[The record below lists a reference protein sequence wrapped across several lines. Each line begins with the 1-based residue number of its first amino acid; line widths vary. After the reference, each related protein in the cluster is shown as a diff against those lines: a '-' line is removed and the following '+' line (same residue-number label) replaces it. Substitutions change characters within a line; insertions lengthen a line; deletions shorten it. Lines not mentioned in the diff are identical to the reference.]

1 MVGGGFD
8 SHAAYKGVGRVQRST
23 KGLRSCPRLAA
34 VGNCCHPRLGRQ
46 EEGAV
51 TQTRVTV
58 WSCMELRTLVKG
70 NGMEAPDADSWAG
83 NPKEKAGGWR
93 EGLGEHRGDT
103 GNQLYSPVMF
113 P

>member
-1 MVGGGFD
+1 
-8 SHAAYKGVGRVQRST
+8 
-23 KGLRSCPRLAA
+23 
-34 VGNCCHPRLGRQ
+34 
-46 EEGAV
+46 
-51 TQTRVTV
+51 
-58 WSCMELRTLVKG
+58 MELRTLVKG